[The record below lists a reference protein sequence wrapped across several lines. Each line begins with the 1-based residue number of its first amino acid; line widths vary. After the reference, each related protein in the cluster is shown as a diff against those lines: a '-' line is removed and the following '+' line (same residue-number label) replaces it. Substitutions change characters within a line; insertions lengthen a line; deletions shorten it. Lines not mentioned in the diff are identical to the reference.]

1 MKVHIRVH
9 TNDRPYHCPYKG
21 KCNQAFKTKS
31 QLSDHI
37 LKHTQIK
44 NFQCPEC
51 RTCFARKSRLK
62 IHMMIH
68 KGEKPF
74 ECIICTKK
82 FREKANYNFH
92 MKKHIIKN
100 EENSNKIKISQFDL
114 KNDLNKVFNKNHFLI
129 DKKIND
135 FNIKVAKEEKKS
147 FDNNSTNNISK
158 ENTINN
164 NDNII
169 IENKIFFP
177 KKEINLN
184 SEIFNEMNNIKVF
197 NDLIILNNNININMI
212 KFNYKLNKEKNF
224 LDENEFD
231 NNFIYQ
237 NQNFS
242 LFNEQKDLYNL
253 YNCRE
258 QNKCKNL
265 NYLNNSKY
273 YDDLYIDDIF
283 NLKGIMFQNNI
294 VESEFKNKISDEYY
308 YQDFPLNFKI

>member
-1 MKVHIRVH
+1 
-9 TNDRPYHCPYKG
+9 
-21 KCNQAFKTKS
+21 
-31 QLSDHI
+31 
-37 LKHTQIK
+37 
-44 NFQCPEC
+44 
-51 RTCFARKSRLK
+51 
-62 IHMMIH
+62 MMIH

-169 IENKIFFP
+169 IENKIYFP

-184 SEIFNEMNNIKVF
+184 SEIFNEMNNI
-197 NDLIILNNNININMI
+197 NININMI
-212 KFNYKLNKEKNF
+212 KFNNKLDKEKNF

-237 NQNFS
+237 NQNFP

-253 YNCRE
+253 YICRE